1 MPDVQFA
8 FLNGISYIGSIIVD
22 DGLESLI
29 FRVMYNFH
37 YLIVFTKIENIFL
50 LEDEELIEKYEES
63 NYKKRIEGNIYIG
76 KVQNTIPGLQAA
88 FINVGENKNA
98 FIHLKDIL
106 PKNDSRI
113 DNELNNI
120 ENYNIKEYVKNGIY
134 KYFKIHSKNKKN
146 NV

>member
-1 MPDVQFA
+1 MKE
-8 FLNGISYIGSIIVD
+8 LIINVVD
-22 DGLESLI
+22 E
-29 FRVMYNFH
+29 
-37 YLIVFTKIENIFL
+37 IENIFL

-120 ENYNIKEYVKNGIY
+120 ENYNILLT
-134 KYFKIHSKNKKN
+134 SL
-146 NV
+146 

>member
-50 LEDEELIEKYEES
+50 LQCIRYLCPD
-63 NYKKRIEGNIYIG
+63 GNTWSEIIIYG
-76 KVQNTIPGLQAA
+76 
-88 FINVGENKNA
+88 
-98 FIHLKDIL
+98 
-106 PKNDSRI
+106 
-113 DNELNNI
+113 
-120 ENYNIKEYVKNGIY
+120 
-134 KYFKIHSKNKKN
+134 
-146 NV
+146 